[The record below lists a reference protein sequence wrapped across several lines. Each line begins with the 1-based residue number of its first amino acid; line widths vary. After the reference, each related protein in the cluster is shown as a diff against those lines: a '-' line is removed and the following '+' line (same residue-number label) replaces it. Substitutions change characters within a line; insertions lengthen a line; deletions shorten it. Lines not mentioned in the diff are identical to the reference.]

1 MPTSEQIIDA
11 LLSKCVESHDCDA
24 ANAVEKL
31 AKAQRE
37 TLADAT
43 YSLLI
48 KAYKPGQ
55 ATRVVQEVLIRESSA
70 FSPDLASSILDFCVA
85 TSNVAVADQLL
96 KKMKPMQVKV
106 VSSFIGF
113 YIGVEEFEK
122 ACDTYETDFQ
132 RASNGRPDAMDAS
145 LHENIVDAA
154 VLCGRT
160 HLAER
165 LVANSP
171 PRSESKG
178 PLALLSH
185 ASELFSALLA
195 VLEKWNSMV
204 SYWVVLIF

>member
-1 MPTSEQIIDA
+1 
-11 LLSKCVESHDCDA
+11 
-24 ANAVEKL
+24 
-31 AKAQRE
+31 
-37 TLADAT
+37 
-43 YSLLI
+43 
-48 KAYKPGQ
+48 
-55 ATRVVQEVLIRESSA
+55 LIRESSA